1 MMRLSYIFNFLALGG
16 SLAGIWQ
23 ISSMVS
29 LYEEQKEIIART
41 LEEKNSLVAQREKL
55 NKEHAARYSRER
67 AKNQKL
73 ENEKFEAKMVES
85 TQSNTRDKSESLI
98 TELEQDIE
106 AIQKD
111 VENLK
116 LQLLT
121 EQKNFEKLVEQDSK
135 ELASLPNLKG
145 KKNDIISST
154 QIFRDEIRNFR
165 ETLEH
170 YEGVTKILK
179 SHYEKTTDSLFK
191 DKSSRNWLEPG
202 EFIRLTYMEI
212 DLTSGLLGLP
222 VGMDDGIRTDKL
234 FSIRSNGDDICKIK
248 ITHAEL
254 NRSVASIIPLL
265 GKPAKLLSL
274 SEYDLYHL

>member
-41 LEEKNSLVAQREKL
+41 LEEKNSLVAQREEL

-73 ENEKFEAKMVES
+73 ENEKFEAKMGES

-165 ETLEH
+165 EAVEH
-170 YEGVTKILK
+170 DEGVTKMLK
-179 SHYEKTTDSLFK
+179 SQYEKTTDSLFK

-254 NRSVASIIPLL
+254 NRSVASIVPLL